1 MKFLKWGI
9 GIVISLLTIT
19 IIANSINNL
28 TNNYKITYKNKIVSG
43 YLLFTTDNKV
53 YLYRDVNTDDVLED
67 PILTPLVLDSP
78 IKHNIANDIYK
89 LNDGSDVY
97 ISNNGTTITLL
108 VLDSPI
114 KHNIAN
120 HIYKLNDGSDV
131 YISNNGTITPLVLDS
146 PIKYNIANEIYKLN
160 DGSDV
165 YISNDGTTI
174 TPLAL
179 SSPLSHSIDVGYN
192 NLFVD
197 SRGQL
202 VAINNEATYIYYFDN
217 LVPQDPYIKGVSA
230 LLLSLVPLI
239 MVAGTILYY
248 YKKSTL

>member
-43 YLLFTTDNKV
+43 HLLFTTDNKV
-53 YLYRDVNTDDVLED
+53 YLYRDENTDDVLED

-97 ISNNGTTITLL
+97 ISNDGTTITPL

-120 HIYKLNDGSDV
+120 YIYKLNDGSDV
-131 YISNNGTITPLVLDS
+131 YIS
-146 PIKYNIANEIYKLN
+146 Y
-160 DGSDV
+160 DG
-165 YISNDGTTI
+165 TI

-179 SSPLSHSIDVGYN
+179 SSPLSYSIDVGYN